1 MDKGRKKQEAVEQ
14 ETVEKHRAKSAALQ
28 EDVISFTTQGDL
40 ERFEPTEENVEALAE
55 IQRNL
60 FLIARDASVA
70 ACALFT
76 KLRLMKTQIEV
87 AKASNAKA
95 LYPNPGDSS
104 R

>member
-1 MDKGRKKQEAVEQ
+1 MGKSRVKPEMVENL
-14 ETVEKHRAKSAALQ
+14 RAKSAELQ
-28 EDVISFTTQGDL
+28 DDFLSFTTQGDL
-40 ERFEPTEENVEALAE
+40 ENFEPTEGNVEALAE

-60 FLIARDASVA
+60 FLIARDASIT

-87 AKASNAKA
+87 AKAAEAKT
-95 LYPNPGDSS
+95 PNPGDSS